1 MKKILYFSVITAL
14 LLSIDSCTKTSQ
26 PQGVCHITGEVTES
40 DLEGVRIFLVPYHGP
55 KDAAHVDSI
64 EIEDGMFEFS
74 TDTLMLAQ
82 ILVDFHHRMNTQP
95 LLIVTEPG
103 EVKVK
108 IGLDSSA
115 SGTEQN
121 DILQSWKIRT
131 EQHNTQYSRLNKT
144 AREAEKAGDSITY
157 KAYKQKADSVH
168 LQHKQYT
175 RELANILKESI
186 LHDFLKDLYPL
197 TYTRKYPD
205 GREVVFDADTN
216 EPIENSPLQLPQEEE
231 KREK

>member
-1 MKKILYFSVITAL
+1 MKKILFFSAIVAL
-14 LLSIDSCTKTSQ
+14 ALSINSCQKNMQ
-26 PQGVCHITGEVTES
+26 PTHACHITGEVNDTA
-40 DLEGVRIFLVPYHGP
+40 LEGVRIFLVPYFGP

-64 EIEDGMFEFS
+64 EIKDGKFEFS

-82 ILVDFHHRMNTQP
+82 ILVDYHNRMNTQP
-95 LLIVTEPG
+95 LLVVTEPG
-103 EVKVK
+103 DVKVK

-131 EQHNTQYSRLNKT
+131 EQHNTQYTRMNRT

-157 KAYKQKADSVH
+157 KAFKAKADSVH
-168 LQHKQYT
+168 LKHKQYT
-175 RELANILKESI
+175 RELASSLKEGV
-186 LHDFLKDLYPL
+186 LHDFLKELFPL

-205 GREVVFDADTN
+205 GKEVVFDADTN
-216 EPIENSPLQLPQEEE
+216 QPIEE
-231 KREK
+231 

>member
-1 MKKILYFSVITAL
+1 MKKILFFSAIVAL
-14 LLSIDSCTKTSQ
+14 ALSISSCQQAMHSSKT
-26 PQGVCHITGEVTES
+26 CHISGEVTES
-40 DLEGVRIFLVPYHGP
+40 DLEGVRIFLVPYYGP

-82 ILVDFHHRMNTQP
+82 ILVDYHHRMNTQP

-121 DILQSWKIRT
+121 
-131 EQHNTQYSRLNKT
+131 NTQFRLMNKT

-168 LQHKQYT
+168 LLHKQYT
-175 RELANILKESI
+175 RELANSMKEGV

-216 EPIENSPLQLPQEEE
+216 EPIESE
-231 KREK
+231 K

>member
-1 MKKILYFSVITAL
+1 MKKILFFSAIVAL
-14 LLSIDSCTKTSQ
+14 ALSISSCQQAMHSSKT
-26 PQGVCHITGEVTES
+26 CHITGEVTES
-40 DLEGVRIFLVPYHGP
+40 DLEGVRIFLVPYYGP

-64 EIEDGMFEFS
+64 EIEDGMFEFT

-82 ILVDFHHRMNTQP
+82 ILVDYHHRMNTQP

-121 DILQSWKIRT
+121 DILQSWKIRS
-131 EQHNTQYSRLNKT
+131 EQHNTQFRLMNKT
-144 AREAEKAGDSITY
+144 ARDAEKAGDSITY
-157 KAYKQKADSVH
+157 KTYKQKADSVH
-168 LQHKQYT
+168 LLHKQYT
-175 RELANILKESI
+175 RELANSMKEGV

-216 EPIENSPLQLPQEEE
+216 EPVESE
-231 KREK
+231 K